1 MFQQCLLKFIK
12 GSAVIVLMTTF
23 FWAMERMHKHVIVV
37 DFKSRFSIWID
48 SSRINGKFH
57 VWKFDPCLLFVV
69 VENWIKPEII
79 NKFDC
84 FCMYALLYF
93 SYWHTGTLSS
103 YKFVFL
109 PFWQIL
115 RRRTSVPAVCGRLE
129 TSEWRIASLWCLFL
143 RRLRVSGFFFL
154 LLPFSASVP
163 SPDLEQKI
171 FR

>member
-1 MFQQCLLKFIK
+1 MSAAVYQRKCGNCTNDDILL
-12 GSAVIVLMTTF
+12 GHG
-23 FWAMERMHKHVIVV
+23 MHEHVIVV

-48 SSRINGKFH
+48 SLRINGKFL

-69 VENWIKPEII
+69 MENWIKPGNI
-79 NKFDC
+79 NKFNC
-84 FCMYALLYF
+84 FACTHF
-93 SYWHTGTLSS
+93 STSLITGTFSS

-109 PFWQIL
+109 PSWQIL

-129 TSEWRIASLWCLFL
+129 TSEWRIAALWCLFL
-143 RRLRVSGFFFL
+143 RRLRISGFFFL